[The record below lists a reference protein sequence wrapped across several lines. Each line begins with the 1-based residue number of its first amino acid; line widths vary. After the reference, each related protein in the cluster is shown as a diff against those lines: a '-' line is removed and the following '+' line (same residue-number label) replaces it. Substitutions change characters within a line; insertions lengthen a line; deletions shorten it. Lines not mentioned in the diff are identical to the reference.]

1 MANQNEPNS
10 ATQPAAKN
18 QATNQPSQSN
28 QQANQANQANSG
40 MVRRS
45 QDAGMARSQR
55 RGGGLGFP
63 ISPLDTLR
71 MSPFGLFRRMTEEFD
86 RALQPLV
93 SGDDATA
100 NIAWTPAI
108 EVFESDGKYHVAAE
122 LPGLSPNDVQI
133 EVDNDSLILRG
144 ERQVEREADQGGVH
158 VSERQFGSFYRRIP
172 LPEGADPGQAK
183 ATFRDGVLEIVMPA
197 PKQQTEKRQIQI
209 EGDNKASSGQNK
221 QAAA

>member
-1 MANQNEPNS
+1 MDPGQKAAILRWREPIATNREGVSMANQNEPNS
-10 ATQPAAKN
+10 ATQPADKN

-28 QQANQANQANSG
+28 QQANSG

-63 ISPLDTLR
+63 ISPYDTLR
-71 MSPFGLFRRMTEEFD
+71 MSPFGLLRRMTEVLD
-86 RALQPLV
+86 RALQPL
-93 SGDDATA
+93 
-100 NIAWTPAI
+100 
-108 EVFESDGKYHVAAE
+108 
-122 LPGLSPNDVQI
+122 
-133 EVDNDSLILRG
+133 
-144 ERQVEREADQGGVH
+144 
-158 VSERQFGSFYRRIP
+158 
-172 LPEGADPGQAK
+172 
-183 ATFRDGVLEIVMPA
+183 LEIVMPA

>member
-10 ATQPAAKN
+10 ATQPTAKN

-28 QQANQANQANSG
+28 QQANQANSG

-63 ISPLDTLR
+63 ISPYDTLR

-108 EVFESDGKYHVAAE
+108 EVFESDGKYHVVAE
-122 LPGLSPNDVQI
+122 LPGLSPNDVRI

-144 ERQVEREADQGGVH
+144 ERQVEREADEGGVH
-158 VSERQFGSFYRRIP
+158 VSERQFGYFYRRIP

>member
-10 ATQPAAKN
+10 ATQPTAKN
-18 QATNQPSQSN
+18 QPANQPSQSN
-28 QQANQANQANSG
+28 QQANQANSG

-55 RGGGLGFP
+55 RGGLGFP
-63 ISPLDTLR
+63 ISPYDTLR

-86 RALQPLV
+86 RALQPLM
-93 SGDDATA
+93 SGDDARG

-108 EVFESDGKYHVAAE
+108 EVFESDGKYHVVAE
-122 LPGLSPNDVQI
+122 LPGLSPNDVRI

-144 ERQVEREADQGGVH
+144 ERQVEREADEGGVQ
-158 VSERQFGSFYRRIP
+158 VSERQFGYFYRRIP

-197 PKQQTEKRQIQI
+197 PKQQTQKRQIQI
-209 EGDNKASSGQNK
+209 EGDDKASSGQNK